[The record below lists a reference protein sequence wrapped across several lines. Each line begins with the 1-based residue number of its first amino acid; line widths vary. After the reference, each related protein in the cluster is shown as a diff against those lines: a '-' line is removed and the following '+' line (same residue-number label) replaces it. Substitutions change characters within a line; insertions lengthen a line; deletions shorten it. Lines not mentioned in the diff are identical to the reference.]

1 MAGLLFGGAMI
12 PKNLSFHDAVIAGIE
27 REGTSYALH
36 VEDVAVDDG
45 EDVIN
50 GTLVLE
56 EVRRVVVDGNDTAEL
71 VMSGDDGEILEL
83 EERPGPV
90 LRVVVVWTKYASHD
104 ETQNL
109 HLIECKD
116 VRWEADQ

>member
-1 MAGLLFGGAMI
+1 MI
-12 PKNLSFHDAVIAGIE
+12 AKNLSFHDAVIAGIE

-36 VEDVAVDDG
+36 VEDVAVDHG
-45 EDVIN
+45 EDVVN
-50 GTLVLE
+50 GTLILE
-56 EVRRVVVDGNDTAEL
+56 DVRRVVVDGNDTAEL

-90 LRVVVVWTKYASHD
+90 LRVLVVWTTYASHD

-109 HLIECKD
+109 YLIECKD
-116 VRWEADQ
+116 VQWEADE

>member
-1 MAGLLFGGAMI
+1 MAGLRFGGSMI
-12 PKNLSFHDAVIAGIE
+12 PKSLSFHDAVIAGIE

-50 GTLVLE
+50 GTLVLDD
-56 EVRRVVVDGNDTAEL
+56 VRRVVIDGNAAAEL

-90 LRVVVVWTKYASHD
+90 LRVVVVWTKYESHD

-109 HLIECKD
+109 YLIECQS
-116 VRWEADQ
+116 VRWEADE